1 MRPTRASSAGP
12 SRRVEGGPST
22 WTAAAARP
30 PPAQPGPPSARAD
43 ATASLY
49 IAGNKST
56 MPEARQA
63 RSHAGSSTIPNM
75 GMPNGIPNMGVPN
88 GGATPAAI
96 LAGFAAA
103 AAAGRQ
109 GGARDTASIGAPE
122 APPRASAPPATAP
135 SVVAPVPTTAPGA
148 GPGAPRAASAPPATA
163 PGPSAQQ
170 PGAAAPTSRRTLRA
184 TLSRD
189 GDDAGGGGGGGGGD
203 DDDGGDDDANGTV
216 PGTAPRTY
224 VPECSAAA
232 IEYEVSGG
240 GGGGGGGG
248 GIGGGGGSIGGVGG
262 VGSCGMA
269 TACGGSAVRSSVTPS
284 AGTVTGAVSGAASGP
299 SQPRS
304 PTIAAGARA
313 HDGARLSAP
322 SDRNDHRKDDVIVI
336 HVCDDNRR
344 INRDFYCSRELL
356 LQVMSSDGT

>member
-189 GDDAGGGGGGGGGD
+189 GDDAGGGGGGGGG
-203 DDDGGDDDANGTV
+203 
-216 PGTAPRTY
+216 
-224 VPECSAAA
+224 
-232 IEYEVSGG
+232 
-240 GGGGGGGG
+240 G